1 MRKIGPSLILAM
13 ALASI
18 AGAGPSW
25 TPIGPFGGT
34 VTVLAGFPADADK
47 VLAGTE
53 HGLYLSEDRGD
64 SWRLV
69 GLAGRAVT
77 AIAVAPSN
85 GDVVYAAD
93 RTPGW
98 SDGHIFRSAD
108 GGRTWSER
116 APLPNLAS
124 GTGSVVGYSMAVH
137 PADPQTVLVAANRA
151 VFRSRDGAESWQRL
165 GCGSSRAVA
174 IDPHNP
180 DTYHV
185 AFVPASTLDSCDGVQ
200 KSTDGGQS
208 WLPASS
214 GLHRARPS
222 GRSGFAWVD
231 HLMALPGAPPLLLAT
246 VSEGGGV
253 GEDRTQLLRFL
264 DGGQQWESL
273 IDLAPLPST
282 HGGNRLALAVDSTDP
297 RRMVVASYSAGVRR
311 TLDGGASWEDVTGE
325 LSFGEALPDQKPAQE
340 LHAAVWLPGT
350 PPRVL
355 LGSDR
360 EGVWVSDDLG
370 VSWRQSNQGLA
381 ALGVNDLLAVQD
393 GALPGL
399 LAATSERAVQ
409 RTLDGGRSWSTG
421 TGMASPRPPYRGSS
435 PVPVSYCG
443 AAWRLAAG
451 REGAIEVQSCRGYVS
466 HDAGV
471 SWAPGG
477 EEGWNLI
484 VLRAP
489 EDPSSILA
497 IPRWVA
503 SEGENRE
510 RPLRSRDGGQS
521 WEPCGPLPQT
531 ATWGLNV
538 HEAVFDPARASTI
551 HLATSLGVLTSTDE
565 CASWQPANAGLPS
578 TCRNEPHTAAWALVS
593 GAQAPYRLVVG
604 TPCGVYSSVDSAATW
619 HLTTSAEVEVISF
632 GFDPQARATL
642 LAATAAHGVLR
653 SLDGGSS
660 WAPLGEGLPAL
671 PVRRVLFLSGRS
683 VIAATAGAGVWRME
697 MPSPVRRMIRRDS
710 ARPPSPAAVR

>member
-1 MRKIGPSLILAM
+1 MRGVGPSLILTT
-13 ALASI
+13 ALAAI
-18 AGAGPSW
+18 AGAGTSW

-34 VTVLAGFPADADK
+34 VTVLAGFPSDADK

-77 AIAVAPSN
+77 AVAVAPSN

-93 RTPGW
+93 RSSGW
-98 SDGHIFRSAD
+98 SGGRIVRSVD
-108 GGRTWSER
+108 GGQTWNERT
-116 APLPNLAS
+116 PIPDLPS
-124 GTGSVVGYSMAVH
+124 GTGSAVGYALAVH
-137 PADPQTVLVAANRA
+137 PADPQTVLVAADRG
-151 VFRSRDGAESWQRL
+151 VFRTQDGAASWQRL
-165 GCGSSRAVA
+165 GCGSSRAVV

-180 DTYHV
+180 DTYFV
-185 AFVPASTLDSCDGVQ
+185 AFVPVSTLDSCDGVQ
-200 KSTDGGQS
+200 SSADGGQS
-208 WLPASS
+208 WQPASG
-214 GLHRARPS
+214 GLHRARPN

-231 HLMALPGAPPLLLAT
+231 HLVALAGAPSLLLAT
-246 VSEGGGV
+246 ANEGGAL
-253 GEDRTQLLRFL
+253 GEDRTQLLRSL
-264 DGGQQWESL
+264 DGGQHWESL
-273 IDLAPLPST
+273 LDLAPVPSS
-282 HGGNRLALAVDSTDP
+282 HGGNRLALAVDPTDA

-311 TLDGGASWEDVTGE
+311 SLDGGASWEDVTGE
-325 LSFGEALPDQKPAQE
+325 TSFGEVLPEQKPAQE
-340 LHAAVWLPGT
+340 LHAAVWLPGAS
-350 PPRVL
+350 PRVL

-360 EGVWVSDDLG
+360 EGVWVSDDMG

-381 ALGVNDLLAVQD
+381 ALGVNDLLASQEV
-393 GALPGL
+393 L

-435 PVPVSYCG
+435 PVAVSYCG

-451 REGAIEVQSCRGYVS
+451 REGAIEVLSCRGYLS
-466 HDAGV
+466 HDEGV
-471 SWAPGG
+471 SWGPGG
-477 EEGWNLI
+477 EERWDVI

-489 EDPSSILA
+489 DDPSSMLA

-503 SEGENRE
+503 SEGESRE

-538 HEAVFDPARASTI
+538 HDAVYDPARAGAI
-551 HLATSLGVLTSTDE
+551 HLATSLGVLTSSDE
-565 CASWQPANAGLPS
+565 CASWQLANAGLPS
-578 TCRNEPHTAAWALVS
+578 PCRNEPHTAAWALAS
-593 GAQAPYRLVVG
+593 LPLAPDRLVVG
-604 TPCGVYSSVDSAATW
+604 TSCGVYSSIDSAATW
-619 HLTTSAEVEVISF
+619 QLATSAEVEVISF

-642 LAATAAHGVLR
+642 LAATTAHGVLR
-653 SLDGGSS
+653 SLDGGAS

-671 PVRRVLFLSGRS
+671 PVQRVLILSGRS
-683 VIAATAGAGVWRME
+683 VIAATAGAGVWRLE
-697 MPSPVRRMIRRDS
+697 MASPVRRMIRRAS
-710 ARPPSPAAVR
+710 APPPSPAAVR